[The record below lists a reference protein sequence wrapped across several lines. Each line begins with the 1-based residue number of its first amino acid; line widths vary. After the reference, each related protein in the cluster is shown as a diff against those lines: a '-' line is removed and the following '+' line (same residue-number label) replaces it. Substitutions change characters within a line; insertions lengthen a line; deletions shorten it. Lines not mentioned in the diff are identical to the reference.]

1 MGKNR
6 RPTMQDVAE
15 RVGVTK
21 MTVSR
26 YLKSPNKVAK
36 TTGEKIQEAL
46 DDLGYIPN
54 RVPDI
59 LSNKSSKTIGVV
71 LPSLRHPVFQQVTL
85 GIEQA
90 LDEAGYHMMLA
101 HCGYDSLA
109 EQNRIETLLS
119 FNVDGLILADN
130 QHTEKSLKMMDTAGI
145 PMVEVMDAREGTDGQ
160 HIGID
165 NELAAFSMVT
175 LMIERGY
182 QQIACLNVKKGIRS
196 QSKLQGYVDAMEE
209 AGLTPR
215 SITAKAESSVSLARK
230 MTTKVLERYPQT
242 DAFFCTDDE
251 LAAGVLIECQ
261 NVGIQVPDEVGI
273 AGVHALDIGQ
283 SMMPRLASVITPDKE
298 TGERAALTLLS
309 QILGTSISPAPLE
322 FAIDEGESLTEA
334 RYKKPFNRHSG

>member
-6 RPTMQDVAE
+6 RPTMSDVAE

-26 YLKSPNKVAK
+26 YLKHPHKVAK
-36 TTGEKIQEAL
+36 KTGEKIQIAL

-59 LSNKSSKTIGVV
+59 LSNRSSKTLGVI
-71 LPSLRHPVFQQVTL
+71 LPSLRHPVFQQVIA
-85 GIEQA
+85 GIEA
-90 LDEAGYHMMLA
+90 ITEENGYQLMLA
-101 HCGYDSLA
+101 HGGYEA
-109 EQNRIETLLS
+109 EIEQQRIESLLS

-130 QHTEKSLKMMDTAGI
+130 DHTEKSLKMIHTAGI
-145 PMVEVMDAREGTDGQ
+145 PYIEIMDATENETAQ
-160 HIGID
+160 SVGID

-175 LMIERGY
+175 LMIERGFEH
-182 QQIACLNVKKGIRS
+182 IVCLNVKKGIRTS
-196 QSKLQGYVDAMEE
+196 SKLQGYVDAMED

-230 MTTKVLERYPQT
+230 MTTKVLDRYPDT

-261 NVGIQVPDEVGI
+261 NQGLSVPEQIGI
-273 AGVHALDIGQ
+273 AGIHALDIGQ
-283 SMMPRLASVITPDKE
+283 SMMPKLASVVTPDRE
-298 TGERAALTLLS
+298 IGERAALSLLS
-309 QILGTSISPAPLE
+309 QINGTEWCSEPLE
-322 FAIDEGESLTEA
+322 FEIDEGDSLA
-334 RYKKPFNRHSG
+334 VSS

>member
-6 RPTMQDVAE
+6 RPTMSDVAE

-26 YLKSPNKVAK
+26 YLKHPHKVAK
-36 TTGEKIQEAL
+36 KTGEKIQIAL

-59 LSNKSSKTIGVV
+59 LSNRSSKTLGVI
-71 LPSLRHPVFQQVTL
+71 LPSLRHPVFQQVIA
-85 GIEQA
+85 GIEA
-90 LDEAGYHMMLA
+90 ITEENGYQLMLA
-101 HCGYDSLA
+101 HGGYEA
-109 EQNRIETLLS
+109 EIEQQRIESLLS

-130 QHTEKSLKMMDTAGI
+130 DHTEKSLKMIHTAGI
-145 PMVEVMDAREGTDGQ
+145 PYIEIMDATENETAQ
-160 HIGID
+160 SVGID

-175 LMIERGY
+175 LMIERGFEH
-182 QQIACLNVKKGIRS
+182 IVCLNVKKGIRTS
-196 QSKLQGYVDAMEE
+196 SKLQGYVDAMED

-230 MTTKVLERYPQT
+230 MTTKVLERYPDT

-261 NVGIQVPDEVGI
+261 NQGLSVPEQIGI
-273 AGVHALDIGQ
+273 AGIHALDIGQ
-283 SMMPRLASVITPDKE
+283 SMMPKLASVITPDRE
-298 TGERAALTLLS
+298 TGEHAALALFS
-309 QILGTSISPAPLE
+309 QIHGTQIDMEPLG
-322 FAIDEGESLTEA
+322 FDIDEGESL
-334 RYKKPFNRHSG
+334 SL

>member
-1 MGKNR
+1 MEKSR
-6 RPTMQDVAE
+6 RPTMNDVAE

-26 YLKSPNKVAK
+26 YLKHPHKVAK
-36 TTGEKIQEAL
+36 KTGEKIQIAL
-46 DDLGYIPN
+46 DELGYIPN

-59 LSNKSSKTIGVV
+59 LSNRSSKTLGVI
-71 LPSLRHPVFQQVTL
+71 LPSLRHPVFQQVIA
-85 GIEQA
+85 GIEA
-90 LDEAGYHMMLA
+90 ITEENGYQVMLA
-101 HCGYDSLA
+101 HGGYEA
-109 EQNRIETLLS
+109 EIEQQRIESLLS

-130 QHTEKSLKMMDTAGI
+130 EHTAKSLKMIQTAGI
-145 PMVEVMDAREGTDGQ
+145 PYVEVMDSTATETTHGV
-160 HIGID
+160 GID

-175 LMIERGY
+175 LMIERGFEH
-182 QQIACLNVKKGIRS
+182 IVCLNVKKGIRTS
-196 QSKLQGYVDAMEE
+196 SKLQGYVDAMED

-230 MTTKVLERYPQT
+230 MTTKVLDRYPDT

-261 NVGIQVPDEVGI
+261 NQGLSVPDQIGI

-283 SMMPRLASVITPDKE
+283 SMMPKLASVVTPDRE

-309 QILGTSISPAPLE
+309 MINGTEWCSEPLE
-322 FAIDEGESLTEA
+322 FEIDEGDSLATSA
-334 RYKKPFNRHSG
+334 